1 MSDKII
7 IRTVQDDKDRLAVL
21 QAQWDEKMH
30 TKDQAGGNSADNQE
44 ILEILNRLKTVK

>member
-21 QAQWDEKMH
+21 QAQWMK
-30 TKDQAGGNSADNQE
+30 KCILKIKPVE
-44 ILEILNRLKTVK
+44 IVKIIKKY